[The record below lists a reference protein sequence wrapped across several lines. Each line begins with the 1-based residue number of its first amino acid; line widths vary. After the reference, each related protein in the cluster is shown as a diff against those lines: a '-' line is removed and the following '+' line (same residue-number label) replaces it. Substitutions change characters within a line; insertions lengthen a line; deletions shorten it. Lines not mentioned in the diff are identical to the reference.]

1 MPTQWGPTEA
11 ALDDIES
18 IRDREVKA
26 REERA
31 KKQKSKRAAKTPAGP
46 QEGNKPHAGRKRPLK
61 VSTLQGTRLGGV
73 FNPIAGYQQRRATGC
88 PSAVL
93 KDGRTLTLYQ
103 KQEPR
108 VEESPSKDAKFA
120 QVCKPKSEMWLCI
133 HHRSAQNPI
142 VDLPFYAEVS
152 YTFDKDWNTKLR

>member
-88 PSAVL
+88 TSAL
-93 KDGRTLTLYQ
+93 LTEGRTLTSFQ

-108 VEESPSKDAKFA
+108 VEKGPSDDAKVT
-120 QVCKPKSEMWLCI
+120 QVCQGSSNRWLCI
-133 HHRSAQNPI
+133 YHRSAQNPM
-142 VDLPFYAEVS
+142 VDLPLHPAVS
-152 YTFDKDWNTKLR
+152 NLFGEAWNPKLR

>member
-31 KKQKSKRAAKTPAGP
+31 KKKKSKHAAKTPARP

-61 VSTLQGTRLGGV
+61 VSTLQITRLGAV
-73 FNPIAGYQQRRATGC
+73 FNLIAGYQQRRATGC
-88 PSAVL
+88 TSAL
-93 KDGRTLTLYQ
+93 LTEGRTLTLFQ
-103 KQEPR
+103 KQEPQ
-108 VEESPSKDAKFA
+108 VEKGPSDDAKFA
-120 QVCKPKSEMWLCI
+120 QVCQRISKIWLCI
-133 HHRSAQNPI
+133 HHRPAQNPM
-142 VDLPFYAEVS
+142 VNLPFHPAVS
-152 YTFDKDWNTKLR
+152 DLFGEAWNPKLR